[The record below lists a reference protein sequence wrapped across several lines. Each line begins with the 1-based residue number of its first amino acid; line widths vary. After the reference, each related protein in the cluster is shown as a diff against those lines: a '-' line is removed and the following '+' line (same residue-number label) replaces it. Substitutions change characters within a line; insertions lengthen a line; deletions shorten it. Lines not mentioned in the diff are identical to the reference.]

1 MIIKG
6 FSFLLFL
13 YESICCGYSLESPHR
28 GDYND
33 HPQRVFMEKCRKL
46 SLNYPQIPSLSGL
59 LMSSEAL
66 NL

>member
-28 GDYND
+28 GVDEAILMSTHNAFLW
-33 HPQRVFMEKCRKL
+33 RNVE
-46 SLNYPQIPSLSGL
+46 NYP
-59 LMSSEAL
+59 
-66 NL
+66 